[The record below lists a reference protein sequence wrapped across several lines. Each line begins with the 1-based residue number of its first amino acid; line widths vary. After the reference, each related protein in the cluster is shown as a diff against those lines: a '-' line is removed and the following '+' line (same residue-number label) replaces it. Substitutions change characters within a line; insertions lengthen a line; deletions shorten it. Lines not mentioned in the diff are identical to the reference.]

1 MNTTATEKKSQNGFS
16 PDAFGAAPPHGPA
29 AAALAA
35 SAPSAPTHADYE
47 KFWGDRIVRTGVR
60 GLGAGL
66 GAGALYYLARSL
78 SDAARQRDQSAKNKE
93 NSQLMGEE
101 KEASPLYDQLTEAI
115 GGMLPNSPA
124 SFLRPFTPG
133 VPKAHN
139 TFDPSVTRSSFGIG
153 ATVGAGGLG
162 GLAGWKLI
170 QALHNHKKKNDRQ
183 QEVDDAEQEYHDAL
197 MGKSG
202 AALDFVYDSI
212 GEKAAFVDYVTGIWD
227 TLKRIPAAVGGA
239 GVITGLG
246 TGALAA
252 KLMYDRAKERSRAK
266 AVEEAAK
273 SRARIAGILPTYV
286 DPDEISALKQQV
298 NEAQAG

>member
-1 MNTTATEKKSQNGFS
+1 MTM
-16 PDAFGAAPPHGPA
+16 
-29 AAALAA
+29 
-35 SAPSAPTHADYE
+35 THAEKTSAEPVVGAPAPQDYE

-78 SDAARQRDQSAKNKE
+78 SDAARQRAQAAEEKE
-93 NSQLMGEE
+93 QAQLMGEE
-101 KEASPLYDQLTEAI
+101 KLSSTTYDQITEAI
-115 GGMLPNSPA
+115 GKMLPNSPM
-124 SFLRPFTPG
+124 SLLRPFTPDAG
-133 VPKAHN
+133 GGPN

-153 ATVGAGGLG
+153 ATVGSGALG

-170 QALHNHKKKNDRQ
+170 QALHSRKKKMDQQ
-183 QEVDDAEQEYHDAL
+183 QEVDDAEQEYHNAL
-197 MGKSG
+197 VGKS
-202 AALDFVYDSI
+202 AALDTVYGSMGD
-212 GEKAAFVDYVTGIWD
+212 KQAAFETITGLWD
-227 TLKRIPAAVGGA
+227 ALKRVPAAVGGA
-239 GVITGLG
+239 GVLAGMG
-246 TGALAA
+246 GGALAA

-298 NEAQAG
+298 NDAQAG

>member
-1 MNTTATEKKSQNGFS
+1 MTM
-16 PDAFGAAPPHGPA
+16 
-29 AAALAA
+29 
-35 SAPSAPTHADYE
+35 THAEKTSAEPVVGATTPQDYE

-78 SDAARQRDQSAKNKE
+78 SDAARQRAQAAEEKE
-93 NSQLMGEE
+93 QAQLMGEE
-101 KEASPLYDQLTEAI
+101 KVSNSTYDQITEAI
-115 GGMLPNSPA
+115 GKMLPNSPM
-124 SFLRPFTPG
+124 SLLRPFTPDFSG
-133 VPKAHN
+133 PN

-153 ATVGAGGLG
+153 ATVGSGALG

-170 QALHNHKKKNDRQ
+170 QALHNRKKKMDQQ
-183 QEVDDAEQEYHDAL
+183 QEVDDAEQEYHNAL
-197 MGKSG
+197 VGKS
-202 AALDFVYDSI
+202 AALDTVYDSM
-212 GEKAAFVDYVTGIWD
+212 GDKQAAFEALTGLWD
-227 TLKRIPAAVGGA
+227 ALKRVPAAVGGA
-239 GVITGLG
+239 GVLAGMG
-246 TGALAA
+246 SGALAA

-298 NEAQAG
+298 QNAQAG

>member
-1 MNTTATEKKSQNGFS
+1 MDTTQMNKLSQQGFTPS
-16 PDAFGAAPPHGPA
+16 AWGAAPAQGPA
-29 AAALAA
+29 V
-35 SAPSAPTHADYE
+35 SEPVGMPSAPTNADYE
-47 KFWGDRIVRTGVR
+47 KFWGDRILRTGAR

-78 SDAARQRDQSAKNKE
+78 ADAGRQR
-93 NSQLMGEE
+93 SQASKDKQNAELMGEE
-101 KEASPLYDQLTEAI
+101 KESSHMYDQVTEAI
-115 GGMLPNSPA
+115 GKMLPNSA
-124 SFLRPFTPG
+124 NSFLRPFTPS
-133 VPKAHN
+133 VPSAAN

-170 QALHNHKKKNDRQ
+170 QALHNHKKKQDRQ
-183 QEVDDAEQEYHDAL
+183 QEVDDAEQEYHNAL

-202 AALDFVYDSI
+202 AALDAVFDSI
-212 GEKAAFVDYVTGIWD
+212 GEKQAFLDSLTGLWD
-227 TLKRIPAAVGGA
+227 ALKRVPSAVGGA
-239 GVITGLG
+239 GVVAGLG
-246 TGALAA
+246 SGALAA
-252 KLMYDRAKERSRAK
+252 KLMYDRTKERSRAK

-298 NEAQAG
+298 NDAQAG